1 MSSTHLYQIFHLHEI
16 QTLNV
21 HCKPNDMF
29 LHNTYSEIEWWKM
42 IYSNKIP
49 TKEIHHQ
56 NYLLKVSQ
64 ITRKPFNN
72 AYKPILSNIA
82 STETSH
88 LMCTENAITGF
99 YRKATLR

>member
-1 MSSTHLYQIFHLHEI
+1 MSLTHLYQVFHLHKI
-16 QTLNV
+16 QTLNL

-42 IYSNKIP
+42 IYSNKIL

-64 ITRKPFNN
+64 ITGKPFNN

-88 LMCTENAITGF
+88 LMCTENEITGF